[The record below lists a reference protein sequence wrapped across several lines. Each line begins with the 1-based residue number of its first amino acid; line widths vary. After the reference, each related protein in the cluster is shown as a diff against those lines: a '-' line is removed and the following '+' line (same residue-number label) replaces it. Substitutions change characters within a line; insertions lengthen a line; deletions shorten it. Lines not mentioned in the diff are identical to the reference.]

1 MELLKI
7 RPELLK
13 LGSELLKIRP
23 ESFRLWEILIIE
35 NEG

>member
-7 RPELLK
+7 RPKPLK
-13 LGSELLKIRP
+13 LGSELLKTRP
-23 ESFRLWEILIIE
+23 ESFRLWKILIIE

>member
-7 RPELLK
+7 RLESLK
-13 LGSELLKIRP
+13 LGSELLKTRP
-23 ESFRLWEILIIE
+23 ESFRLWEILIVE